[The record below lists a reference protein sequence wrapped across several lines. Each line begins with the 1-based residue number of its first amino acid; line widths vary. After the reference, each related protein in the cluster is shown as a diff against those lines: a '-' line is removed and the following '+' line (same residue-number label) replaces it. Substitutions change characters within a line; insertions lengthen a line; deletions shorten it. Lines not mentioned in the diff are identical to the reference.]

1 MKGFSTKY
9 ALSNGIQEV
18 EVELVPSG
26 EYVDNADGYLT
37 YLVLGKT
44 FFKTREDAEHNA
56 RQQATK
62 KIASLEKQLK
72 ELRDKF
78 S

>member
-44 FFKTREDAEHNA
+44 FFEHQNDAEHNA

-62 KIASLEKQLK
+62 KIASLEKQITK
-72 ELRDKF
+72 LRKDW